1 VVPTKNAAVKQ
12 QHSFTLHSGQTVI
25 LGALSLQDFIT
36 LQARALAEYKRE
48 MIRTWSDN
56 EDLFP
61 PDVWKEQ
68 LREAGIKA
76 QGITISD
83 LPRKTINVPKTKGGK
98 PVYKDGEIVIVA
110 TTVPYEVWWMSET
123 PSGKMHACWLSMRGV
138 EGQEGTA
145 LDDVDRLFREV
156 MGDLEEAAQLVG
168 EISQPTLLQSDGDGD
183 DDSKKKAQQE
193 SSRERRIR
201 RRQKRLKRRQTG

>member
-1 VVPTKNAAVKQ
+1 
-12 QHSFTLHSGQTVI
+12 
-25 LGALSLQDFIT
+25 
-36 LQARALAEYKRE
+36 
-48 MIRTWSDN
+48 
-56 EDLFP
+56 
-61 PDVWKEQ
+61 
-68 LREAGIKA
+68 
-76 QGITISD
+76 
-83 LPRKTINVPKTKGGK
+83 
-98 PVYKDGEIVIVA
+98 
-110 TTVPYEVWWMSET
+110 
-123 PSGKMHACWLSMRGV
+123 MHACWLSMRGV

-168 EISQPTLLQSDGDGD
+168 EISQPTLLQSDGEED